1 MKLVKSTIEVS
12 YEEVANFNIKIW
24 SLKMCIHNFLQLDR
38 EGEEIEQDTSMIL
51 CLLVVVFER
60 VDSI

>member
-12 YEEVANFNIKIW
+12 YEGVANFNVKIW
-24 SLKMCIHNFLQLDR
+24 SLKMFIDNFLQLDR

-51 CLLVVVFER
+51 CLRRCV
-60 VDSI
+60 